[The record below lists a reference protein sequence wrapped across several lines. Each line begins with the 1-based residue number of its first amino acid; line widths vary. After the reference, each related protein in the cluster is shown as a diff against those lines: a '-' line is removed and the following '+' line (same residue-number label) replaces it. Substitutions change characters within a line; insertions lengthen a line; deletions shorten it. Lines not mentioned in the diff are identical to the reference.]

1 MTLMER
7 WLLPEGVEEALPA
20 EANWLEHVRRELID
34 MYRSWGYELVFPPFI
49 EYLESLLPA
58 SGPDL
63 DLQTFK
69 VTDQLT
75 GRMMGVRADIT
86 PQVARIDA
94 HRLNRAGPTRLCYLG
109 TVLKTRPEDL
119 GGSRSPLQVGAEIYG
134 HAGAASDFEIISLM
148 IETLMVCGIEPI
160 HLDLGHSG
168 IYRQI
173 VREFGLGQDDS
184 ERLFDMLQRKAVPEI
199 TTFVEDLDIAEPH
212 RKLLPELALLNGD
225 PSILSDA
232 RDQFSFSD
240 RLINYV
246 DSLRDLAHL
255 TTSRYPDVYVHC
267 DLAEMRGYHYETGVV
282 FSAYTPG
289 EGSEIARGGRYDGVG
304 REFGRERAAVG
315 FSTDLKVLRQLSQ
328 VSFGNTAR
336 TVWMPDRDDEDL
348 HAYVRKRRSE
358 GDIVIQSLDGDYEQ
372 SKELGCT
379 HYIVNRE
386 GQWTVEEMG

>member
-7 WLLPEGVEEALPA
+7 WLLPEGVEEALPV
-20 EANWLEHVRRELID
+20 EANWLEHIRRELID

-49 EYLESLLPA
+49 EFLESLLPA

-94 HRLNRAGPTRLCYLG
+94 HRLNRSGPTRLCYLG
-109 TVLKTRPEDL
+109 TVLKTRPDDL
-119 GGSRSPLQVGAEIYG
+119 GGSRSPLQVGAEVYG
-134 HAGAASDFEIISLM
+134 HAGAASDLEIISLL
-148 IETLMVCGIEPI
+148 IETLKVCGIDPI

-168 IYRQI
+168 IFRQI
-173 VREFGLGQDDS
+173 VRELGLGQEDS
-184 ERLFDMLQRKAVPEI
+184 ERLFGMLQRKAVPEI
-199 TTFVEDLDIAEPH
+199 TALAEELDLDKTQ
-212 RKLLPELALLNGD
+212 RKLLPELALLSGD
-225 PSILSDA
+225 PEILSRA
-232 RDQFSFSD
+232 RELFSFSD
-240 RLINYV
+240 SLMNYV
-246 DSLRDLAHL
+246 DALRQLARMI
-255 TTSRYPDVYVHC
+255 SARYPDVHVHC
-267 DLAEMRGYHYETGVV
+267 DLAEMRGYHYERGIV

-289 EGSEIARGGRYDGVG
+289 EGSEIARGGRYDGLG

-315 FSTDLKVLRQLSQ
+315 FSTDLKTLRQLSQ
-328 VSFGNTAR
+328 ISIHDTSR
-336 TVWMPDRDDEDL
+336 RVWVPDLDDEEL
-348 HAYVRKRRSE
+348 LAFVHKCRE
-358 GDIVIQSLDGDYEQ
+358 QGDIVIQSLDGDYEQ